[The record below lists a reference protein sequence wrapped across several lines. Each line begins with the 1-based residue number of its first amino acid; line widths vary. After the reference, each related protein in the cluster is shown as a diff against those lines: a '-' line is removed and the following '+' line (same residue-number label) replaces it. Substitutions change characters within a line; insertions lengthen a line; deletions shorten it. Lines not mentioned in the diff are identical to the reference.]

1 MIPRAG
7 EPHGPLGHEQ
17 AGAQTTDSQLLRF
30 LNSLFDPIYEL
41 DFQADSYHC
50 LSRRDASSYAFPE
63 AQGLCAMLVL
73 VGELIRPEDKA
84 AFCRALNRKYLGRM
98 AGKQD
103 PAVVEIH
110 TAGVGGPCRR
120 LRISVFPVG
129 PPAHEQYLACLQD
142 LGAQACAGSGVARQ
156 DVLPPGQSRDHL
168 RYQAIVDH
176 TLSLVFEWQGPLLIH
191 LDPRIPRLLAGNYD
205 GRHIFD
211 IWREDDIVFRE
222 DRETYKAFLRELA
235 NSPRAAA
242 TVRLRRRAGSFG
254 WYVISCTRLE
264 STAAASLGVGSI
276 RDVDRAIRTAKALRL
291 MTEYDELTG
300 AYTMRA
306 FLRKAERLIRE
317 AEPETRYIVRF
328 DVVGFRGIDEVFGQE
343 ESERLLRAIAFL
355 ARENLRS
362 DKEIFARLSG
372 DIFLAC
378 LEGDRRRVR
387 DFMEWLRV
395 ETVEYTS
402 AYRADLVF
410 GACLAEHRETPVQE
424 LCDRAYM
431 ALKAA
436 KAGGFADYA
445 FYDGEMRSRLLEE
458 QFIREQMHS
467 ALADGQF
474 VVYLQPKVEM
484 FSGRIVGA
492 EALARWRH
500 PERGL
505 ITPGRFVPLFE
516 RNGFIVRLDEFIW
529 EETCKLLRAWLDRGY
544 RPTPVSV
551 NVSRLHFNENDFCAK
566 LLELTRKYRLP
577 RNLLELELTESAF
590 FENERILRR
599 AMRTLQEA
607 GFLFSMDDFGTGY
620 SSLNTLR
627 ALPFNIVKLDR
638 AFVSDGTDNERGQ
651 IVARSTIELAR
662 QLRMKIVAEGVETL
676 EQALFLLGMGC
687 NYAQG
692 YYYSRPVEPREY
704 EDLSFVRRKCF
715 WVDPRLLQKIPRA
728 LKPE

>member
-1 MIPRAG
+1 MIPRAD
-7 EPHGPLGHEQ
+7 GPQRPLPREQ
-17 AGAQTTDSQLLRF
+17 AEAGDSRLLRF
-30 LNSLFDPIYEL
+30 LRTVFDPIYEL
-41 DFQADSYHC
+41 DFQADAFRC
-50 LSRRDASSYAFPE
+50 LSRRNPLSYAFPE
-63 AQGLCAMLVL
+63 AQGLSAMLSL
-73 VGELIRPEDKA
+73 ARERIRPEDTA
-84 AFCRALNRKYLGRM
+84 AFCRVFHRENLRRA
-98 AGKQD
+98 AAKQES
-103 PAVVEIH
+103 AVAEIL
-110 TAGVGGPCRR
+110 TAGADGICRR
-120 LRISVFPVG
+120 VRITVLPFDA
-129 PPAHEQYLACLQD
+129 PAPEHYLACLQD
-142 LGAQACAGSGVARQ
+142 LGAQARAAPGSSSPNIA
-156 DVLPPGQSRDHL
+156 LPGPSREHL
-168 RYQAIVDH
+168 RYKAIVEH
-176 TLSLVFEWQGPLLIH
+176 THSLVFEWQGPLLTH
-191 LDPRIPRLLAGNYD
+191 LDPRIPLLLAGNYN

-211 IWREDDIVFRE
+211 IWREDGVVFRE
-222 DRETYKAFLRELA
+222 DRETYTAFLRELA
-235 NSPRAAA
+235 DRPTAAA
-242 TVRLRRRAGSFG
+242 TMRLRRRAGSFG

-264 STAAASLGVGSI
+264 DATATPMGVGSI
-276 RDVDRAIRTAKALRL
+276 RDVDRAIRIAKALRL

-306 FLRKAERLIRE
+306 FLGKAQCLIRA
-317 AEPETRYIVRF
+317 AEPQTRYIVRF
-328 DVVGFRGIDEVFGQE
+328 DVAGFRGIDEIFGQE
-343 ESERLLRAIAFL
+343 EGERLLRAIAFL
-355 ARENLRS
+355 VRENLRG
-362 DKEIFARLSG
+362 DREIFARLSG

-410 GACLAEHRETPVQE
+410 GVCLAESRETPVQE

-431 ALKAA
+431 ALKAV

-445 FYDGEMRSRLLEE
+445 FYDGELRSRLLEE

-467 ALADGQF
+467 ALAEGQF

-505 ITPGRFVPLFE
+505 ITPDRFVPLFE

-544 RPTPVSV
+544 SPTPVSV
-551 NVSRLHFNENDFCAK
+551 NVSRLHFNEDDFCAK
-566 LLELTRKYRLP
+566 LLDLTRKYRLP
-577 RNLLELELTESAF
+577 RHLLELELTESAF
-590 FENERILRR
+590 FENERVLRR

-692 YYYSRPVEPREY
+692 YYYSRPLTSREY

-715 WVDPRLLQKIPRA
+715 WVDPRLLQKIPRPP
-728 LKPE
+728 KPD